1 MQNLEKL
8 RQFCQLHQPRIAL
21 ILGSGWGD
29 LVRHCAVD
37 MELSYLEVPGLNAT
51 TVPGHS
57 GKIVLGRWNDEPVIL
72 FAGRLHYYEGHPW
85 RRVLEPVQIAH
96 YLGAETLILTNAAG
110 GIRADLRPGSLMA
123 LTGHLSW
130 IGARAWEAFTFDPAG
145 AVVRDPYCPRLRR
158 DLLDSAAALGIAM
171 STGVYAQ
178 VTGPCYETPAEV
190 KALRAC
196 GADAV
201 GMSTGREAEAAL
213 KLGMRSIGLSCIT
226 NAAAGLASGPI
237 HHEEVT
243 TVAGEKSATLAAV
256 LGELIRR
263 LSVGTAAD
271 TSQLA
276 RSASE

>member
-1 MQNLEKL
+1 MENLDKL
-8 RQFCQLHQPRIAL
+8 RQFCKVHQPRIAL

-29 LVRHCAVD
+29 LVRHCSVD
-37 MELSYLEVPGLNAT
+37 VELSYLDVPGLNAT

-57 GKIVLGRWNDEPVIL
+57 GKIVLGHWNDAPVIL

-85 RRVLEPVQIAH
+85 RRVLEPVQIARH
-96 YLGAETLILTNAAG
+96 LGAETLILTNAAG
-110 GIRADLRPGSLMA
+110 GIRADLRAGSLMA

-130 IGARAWEAFTFDPAG
+130 VGARAWEAFTRDPAG
-145 AVVRDPYCPRLRR
+145 AVVVREPYCPRLRGA
-158 DLLDSAAALGIAM
+158 LLDAAASLGIAM

-190 KALRAC
+190 RALRAC

-201 GMSTGREAEAAL
+201 GMSTGRESEAAR
-213 KLGMRSIGLSCIT
+213 KLGMRCIGLSCIT
-226 NAAAGLASGPI
+226 NAAAGMSAGPI

-243 TVAGEKSATLAAV
+243 TVAGEKSAALAAV

-263 LSVGTAAD
+263 LSARTAV
-271 TSQLA
+271 
-276 RSASE
+276 EIN